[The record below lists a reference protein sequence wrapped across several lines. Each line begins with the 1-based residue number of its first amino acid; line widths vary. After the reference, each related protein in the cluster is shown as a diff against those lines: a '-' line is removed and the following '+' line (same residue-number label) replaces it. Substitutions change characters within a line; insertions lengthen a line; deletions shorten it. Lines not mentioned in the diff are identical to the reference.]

1 MLCPVRTGIAI
12 LVLAVAAAATAGTI
26 TYRWVDADGVHYSDQ
41 PHPGAER
48 ITINNAPVYSSG
60 YTTPSVAR
68 PVARPND
75 SQPFR
80 YDSCAVTSPAQDQ
93 VFPNP
98 ESITVAMQSQ
108 PPKRPGDHVVLSYD
122 GITLEPSANEQQ
134 DFHISPVERGTHT
147 VVASVLGGDGS
158 ILCVSSPVTF
168 HVHQP
173 TIGRP
178 RVQPLP
184 H

>member
-1 MLCPVRTGIAI
+1 MLCPVRTGC
-12 LVLAVAAAATAGTI
+12 LLLSLFVVAAASAGPI

-41 PHPGAER
+41 PHPGAEQ
-48 ITINNAPVYSSG
+48 ITLSKAPTYSSG
-60 YTTPSVAR
+60 YTAAPVSRAGSR
-68 PVARPND
+68 PAEE
-75 SQPFR
+75 PFR

-98 ESITVAMQSQ
+98 ESITVAMQPH
-108 PPKRPGDHVVLSYD
+108 PPMRATDHVVLSYD
-122 GITLEPSANEQQ
+122 GLTIGADSNQQQ
-134 DFHISPVERGTHT
+134 DFRISPVERGTHI
-147 VVASVLGGDGS
+147 VVASVLGADGA
-158 ILCVSSPVTF
+158 ILCVSSAVTF

-178 RVQPLP
+178 KVTP